1 MARSNKGGERMFKH
15 ILIPT
20 DGSPV
25 SAKAVKAGI
34 AFAKKTGAKITGY
47 YAIEP
52 VPVRLY
58 GEGYVADRQMVDEF
72 ERRARAMA
80 KKQVD
85 AVTRAAAKA
94 GVRCD
99 TLVETARTPYEGII
113 EAARKRRCDL
123 ILMASHGYRGFMRLT
138 LGSVTDKVIQ
148 LSKTPVL
155 VYR

>member
-1 MARSNKGGERMFKH
+1 MFKH

-34 AFAKKTGAKITGY
+34 ALAKQTGARVTGY
-47 YAIEP
+47 YALEP

-58 GEGYVADRQMVDEF
+58 GEGYVADRQMVAEF
-72 ERRARAMA
+72 ERRARASA

-85 AVTRAAAKA
+85 AIVRAAAKA

-123 ILMASHGYRGFMRLT
+123 ILMASHGYRGLMRLT

>member
-1 MARSNKGGERMFKH
+1 MFKH

-34 AFAKKTGAKITGY
+34 ALAKQTRARVTGY

-58 GEGYVADRQMVDEF
+58 GEGYVTDRQMVAEF
-72 ERRARAMA
+72 ERRARETA
-80 KKQVD
+80 KKEV
-85 AVTRAAAKA
+85 AAIERAAAKA
-94 GVRCD
+94 GVRCG
-99 TLVETARTPYEGII
+99 TLVDTARTPYEGIVN
-113 EAARKRRCDL
+113 AAKKRRCDL
-123 ILMASHGYRGFMRLT
+123 ILMASHGYRGLMRLT

>member
-1 MARSNKGGERMFKH
+1 MFKH

-20 DGSPV
+20 DGSAV

-34 AFAKKTGAKITGY
+34 ALAKQTGAKVTGY
-47 YAIEP
+47 YAVEP

-58 GEGYVADRQMVDEF
+58 GEGYVADRQMVAEF
-72 ERRARAMA
+72 ERRAIAAA
-80 KKQVD
+80 KKNVA
-85 AVTRAAAKA
+85 AVAHAARKA
-94 GVRCD
+94 GVRCE
-99 TLVETARTPYEGII
+99 TLVRTARTPYEGIV
-113 EAARKRRCDL
+113 EAAQKRRCDL

-148 LSKTPVL
+148 LSKIPVL